1 MLTFSLGKRPCSVRP
16 AARVPSQARREFRS
30 EMQNF
35 IWKKSP
41 NSRGRFAVRHELN
54 YWKAAAKT
62 ATVSEEEAMQ
72 LMPPGARATRAPT
85 QGRWLCECFGKIR
98 SVSWQS
104 RGNSEL
110 MCVFQLAQ
118 WSLDLYE
125 QMQTHALNAEP
136 DNGKVQL
143 CWLSE
148 DSADA
153 ATLQRLA
160 LPWEDSVAILIP
172 ILETGDGCGICAV
185 PVGVIPKTFVNSR
198 RVPAALARQHRL
210 RCRGAPAMPP
220 HRKLWSL
227 PNFAHPAWRACG
239 KSQAVIGTRKTFQR
253 KAHQTLQACCGMR
266 RIFAR
271 SSTRLQ
277 PARPKPPKYHA
288 LQVGLR
294 RKPLLRLLLHMLQM
308 LRQRK
313 RPVARRSGRSQA
325 AVAAAVAIAAATV
338 DCGRPCLVPRLGPS
352 ELEQSGKH
360 GWQKWWWR
368 LLDSHVLQDK
378 SNAVAVF
385 WGACCNF
392 RPCGEG
398 IAHASQCSML
408 LSLARSL
415 AILRIGRD
423 L

>member
-1 MLTFSLGKRPCSVRP
+1 MLATGELLAAERFSEAQGLLWSDD
-16 AARVPSQARREFRS
+16 ARREFRS

-72 LMPPGARATRAPT
+72 LMPPGARATRA

-118 WSLDLYE
+118 WSWDLYE

-198 RVPAALARQHRL
+198 RVPAARRPRGQAAQIEVPWRTRDATAQEAVVLAEFRPSSLESL
-210 RCRGAPAMPP
+210 REITSSDRDAKDFPKEGSPDPASLLRHAQNFCKKLDAPAASKAKASKIPRSASGAP
-220 HRKLWSL
+220 K
-227 PNFAHPAWRACG
+227 
-239 KSQAVIGTRKTFQR
+239 
-253 KAHQTLQACCGMR
+253 KASAK
-266 RIFAR
+266 A
-271 SSTRLQ
+271 S
-277 PARPKPPKYHA
+277 A
-288 LQVGLR
+288 
-294 RKPLLRLLLHMLQM
+294 
-308 LRQRK
+308 
-313 RPVARRSGRSQA
+313 
-325 AVAAAVAIAAATV
+325 
-338 DCGRPCLVPRLGPS
+338 
-352 ELEQSGKH
+352 
-360 GWQKWWWR
+360 
-368 LLDSHVLQDK
+368 
-378 SNAVAVF
+378 
-385 WGACCNF
+385 
-392 RPCGEG
+392 
-398 IAHASQCSML
+398 AHA
-408 LSLARSL
+408 
-415 AILRIGRD
+415 
-423 L
+423 